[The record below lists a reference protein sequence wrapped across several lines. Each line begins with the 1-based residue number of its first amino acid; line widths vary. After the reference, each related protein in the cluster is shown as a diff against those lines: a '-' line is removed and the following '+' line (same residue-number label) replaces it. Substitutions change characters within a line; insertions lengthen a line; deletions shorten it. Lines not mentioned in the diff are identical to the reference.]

1 MQKVI
6 AYKENK
12 INIDCEEGIVVD
24 NNIELNEINTEAKI
38 VGYVATIFNT
48 PLEVIP
54 VNSQENNTQ
63 VNIVIENDSFENEV
77 NYVRNRIFLS
87 FLFLSLILTVAI
99 RKKD

>member
-38 VGYVATIFNT
+38 IGYVATVFNG

-63 VNIVIENDSFENEV
+63 LNSVIDNDSFANEV
-77 NYVRNRIFLS
+77 NYFKNRMFLS
-87 FLFLSLILTVAI
+87 LMFLSLILIVAT
-99 RKKD
+99 KKDI